1 MGTRVDRNKFA
12 LSKIKHVASR
22 LAAQPLK
29 FRITLTDVAAENLP
43 ANAKKVYFS
52 WIRGGKDISTDHA
65 LVEDAKVE
73 WRDELT
79 QVVTIYYQ
87 VAGDGNLKATKKGE
101 SCVRETQSVCVCVR
115 ARTNEW

>member
-12 LSKIKHVASR
+12 LSKIKHAASR

-29 FRITLTDVAAENLP
+29 FRITLTDIAAENLP

-52 WIRGGKDISTDHA
+52 WIRGGKDISTDHS

-79 QVVTIYYQ
+79 QIVTIYYQ

-101 SCVRETQSVCVCVR
+101 SCVRER
-115 ARTNEW
+115 E